1 MRDIFLYSIIPTI
14 RSNSLENKFTIT
26 VETEWFRE
34 EHTGASSRDHL
45 YYFGYKMHRISPG
58 KSISVSSH
66 SRRSLEHRPESR
78 RRKSYV
84 VDLTDGVNRSQP
96 PLTRHISKPLD
107 FTKGDEYPWKKRN
120 VSEHPSDGRRLRK
133 NETRSETVGSTNK
146 RDDSGEGAENK
157 TRRTGNKLQTS
168 LP

>member
-1 MRDIFLYSIIPTI
+1 MRYIFLYSIIPTI
-14 RSNSLENKFTIT
+14 RSNSLENKCTRT

-34 EHTGASSRDHL
+34 EHTGASSRNHL

-58 KSISVSSH
+58 KSISV

-84 VDLTDGVNRSQP
+84 VDLTDDANRSQP

-107 FTKGDEYPWKKRN
+107 FTKRDEYPWKKKKCDRTPVQWERIEEKRN
-120 VSEHPSDGRRLRK
+120 E
-133 NETRSETVGSTNK
+133 K
-146 RDDSGEGAENK
+146 RNCRIDE
-157 TRRTGNKLQTS
+157 
-168 LP
+168 